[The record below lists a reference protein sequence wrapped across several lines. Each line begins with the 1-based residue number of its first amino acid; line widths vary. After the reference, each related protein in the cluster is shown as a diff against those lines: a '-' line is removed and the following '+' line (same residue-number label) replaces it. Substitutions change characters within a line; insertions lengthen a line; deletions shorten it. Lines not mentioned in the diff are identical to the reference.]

1 MLAALLLSS
10 VGGDVLAAED
20 AKHRFDV
27 PAGEAAE
34 TLKQFAAQAGREI
47 MFPAEPVAGV
57 RTRAVAGSF
66 TAPAALDRM
75 IAGTGLVIVEDPH
88 TGALMVTRPTSADKP
103 NTLSST
109 RSGAPQI
116 IPPHPATRMKRKNP
130 LAIFAGW
137 LAFVLGHGHTMH
149 AADDAPGRLQSAAPV
164 AAVGRVSNAA
174 TGASLEGAIISL
186 EGTPYS
192 TRTERDGTY
201 RLEVPAGSYL
211 LAVSYT
217 GLDTQRVPL
226 VLQDGETARRDIA
239 MTADIYKMDAF
250 TVASERE
257 GNALAITL
265 QRQAPNVKEV
275 VSADAFGN
283 MAGNPAELLG
293 RLPGVVA
300 DSGMEG
306 RYVTIRGIDRTLTAV
321 TMDGNRMANGA
332 SAGATREFQFELISS
347 DRIER
352 IEVTKS
358 PTPDMDADS
367 IAGVVNLVSKSAFD
381 RSGERQ
387 LGGSYGIINRPFYTA
402 GGVRQDR
409 PRKNWT
415 VSYSEVFGGKLGV
428 SFNYGSRRTLLAL
441 DVSTQSFENK
451 ATDPAYTYRYAY
463 NDFKIT
469 RLRYGG
475 GLKLDY
481 KLSDRTRFYIN
492 GQINYHVEYEDDSN
506 STYATN
512 EVIATRDANGNLTG
526 NGGIVPGYTTSGT
539 EWRPVAA
546 TSVTVSSVS
555 TLKGGKSENYQIGA
569 VHRFKSLAI
578 DYDVFKSIGI
588 TDYPGNANFSYS
600 VSGVGLRLE
609 RRGDPYF
616 PAVIQTAGP
625 DITDVRNY
633 SNNVLTIAVMRAD
646 DEYQGLAFNAKKDFA
661 TRVPVWLKGGV
672 RVREQTRDLKRPST
686 RWNFAGP
693 DGRLNSGD
701 ENLAQFLNLTPKTN
715 GPVILPFPAR
725 AFRDRHGTSYDYA
738 GYNIG
743 TMFRSNPNLFVEDIV
758 NNVTN
763 ELNNRQNF
771 EERINAA
778 YLMANVEIRK
788 LSVLGGVRFEETKT
802 WGEGALRAITPEERA
817 RRAAWVGPVTND
829 ELRRR
834 TAAEYASRI
843 TASGKYSKFFP
854 GLHLKYEPLRGLI
867 ARASYA
873 TNIGRASIG
882 NLIPS
887 TTVDFENQR
896 VTSSN
901 PSLKP
906 QYSDNY
912 DAGLEYYF
920 EPAGRVSAA
929 VFLKRISDFHFSQG
943 GVIVGSGSNNGFGG
957 EYAGFELTTRANGG
971 SAEVRGMELAYQ
983 QQFTFLP
990 GWMKGLGA
998 FANYTRLET
1007 EGDYG
1012 GARVGSTNTITGFV
1026 PEAANIGLSYIRT
1039 PISLRIQAKHRGKFL
1054 NSYNASPARL
1064 VWQMPQT
1071 VVDIKAVYNINRHL
1085 GLYLDVYNIFNDP
1098 DRKFEWEYGRPQNIR
1113 KDSVMFLCGINGRL

>member
-1 MLAALLLSS
+1 MDALIRVRGGLPYLFALFTILT
-10 VGGDVLAAED
+10 VGGPASGWGQG
-20 AKHRFDV
+20 V
-27 PAGEAAE
+27 P
-34 TLKQFAAQAGREI
+34 
-47 MFPAEPVAGV
+47 
-57 RTRAVAGSF
+57 
-66 TAPAALDRM
+66 TA
-75 IAGTGLVIVEDPH
+75 T
-88 TGALMVTRPTSADKP
+88 T
-103 NTLSST
+103 
-109 RSGAPQI
+109 
-116 IPPHPATRMKRKNP
+116 
-130 LAIFAGW
+130 
-137 LAFVLGHGHTMH
+137 
-149 AADDAPGRLQSAAPV
+149 
-164 AAVGRVSNAA
+164 VGRVSNAA
-174 TGASLEGAIISL
+174 TGASLEGALVSL

-192 TRTERDGTY
+192 TRSERDGTF
-201 RLEVPAGSYL
+201 RLDVPAGNYT

-217 GLDTQRVPL
+217 GLDTQKL
-226 VLQDGETARRDIA
+226 SLALQNNETVRRDIA

-293 RLPGVVA
+293 RLPGIVA
-300 DSGMEG
+300 DSGLEG
-306 RYVTIRGIDRTLTAV
+306 RYVTVRGIDQTLTAV

-332 SAGATREFQFELISS
+332 SAGSSREFQFELIGS

-381 RSGERQ
+381 RSGGRQ
-387 LGGSYGIINRPFYTA
+387 VGGSYGIIIRPFYTA
-402 GGVRQDR
+402 GGVRLDR

-428 SFNYGSRRTLLAL
+428 SFNYGSRRSLLAL
-441 DVSTQSFENK
+441 DVSTQNFENK
-451 ATDPAYTYRYAY
+451 ADDPAYTYQYVY

-481 KLSDRTRFYIN
+481 KLSDRTRFYVN
-492 GQINYHVEYEDDSN
+492 GQINYHIEYEDDNN

-512 EVIATRDANGNLTG
+512 QSIATRDAAGNLTG
-526 NGGIVPGYTTSGT
+526 TGGIVPGYTTSMT

-546 TSVTVSSVS
+546 STVNVSSVS

-569 VHRFKSLAI
+569 VHRFKTLAI
-578 DYDVFKSIGI
+578 DYDVFQSIGI
-588 TDYPGNANFSYS
+588 TDYPGNATFAYS

-616 PAVIQTAGP
+616 PAMIQTSGP
-625 DITDVRNY
+625 DITDINNY
-633 SNNVLTIAVMRAD
+633 ANNVLTIAVMRGD
-646 DEYQGLAFNAKKDFA
+646 DEYRGLAFNARKEFS
-661 TRVPVWLKGGV
+661 TRMPLWVKTGIRL
-672 RVREQTRDLKRPST
+672 REQTRDLKQPST
-686 RWNFAGP
+686 RWNYAGP
-693 DGRLNSGD
+693 DGRVNSGD

-725 AFRDRHGTSYDYA
+725 AFRDRAGTSYDYA

-743 TMFRSNPNLFVEDIV
+743 TAFRANPGLFVEDIV

-771 EERINAA
+771 EETINAA
-778 YLMANVEIRK
+778 YLMSNVEIRK
-788 LSVLGGVRFEETKT
+788 LSVLAGVRFEETKT

-834 TAAEYASRI
+834 TAAEYSGRI
-843 TASGKYSKFFP
+843 SASGKYSKYFP
-854 GLHLKYEPLRGLI
+854 GLHLKYEPVRGLV

-882 NLIPS
+882 NLIPR

-896 VTSSN
+896 VTSTN

-929 VFLKRISDFHFSQG
+929 VFLKRISDFQFTQG
-943 GVIVGSGSNNGFGG
+943 GVIIGTGANNGFGG
-957 EYAGFELTTRANGG
+957 EYSGFELTSRANGG
-971 SAEVRGMELAYQ
+971 SAEVRGLELAYQ

-1012 GARVGSTNTITGFV
+1012 GTRVGSTNSITGFV
-1026 PEAANIGLSYIRT
+1026 PEAANLGLSYIRT
-1039 PISLRIQAKHRGKFL
+1039 PISFRIQAKYKGKFL
-1054 NSYNASPARL
+1054 NTYNDSPARL
-1064 VWQMPQT
+1064 VWGMPQT
-1071 VVDIKAVYNINRHL
+1071 VVDIKAVYNINRHF

-1098 DRKFEWEYGRPQNIR
+1098 NRLFEWQYGRPQNTR